1 MPILN
6 PLKPTTF
13 LLKSVESAVL
23 RWVRK
28 SVVSRMLARLRSLG
42 WNVFKLAVEMH
53 SGGDPSRPDRTRNE
67 SSIWGEGGGGGERP
81 ILVLFGTC
89 NVVALLMQH
98 CPPPYAVRSTARE
111 TRRMAG
117 ISSRGQLVTQID
129 RRSGI
134 HSVRNYLERKKGR
147 KEERRQLQ
155 RRMEIS
161 LFSNDPP
168 PSLSARP
175 GVREGCCS
183 M

>member
-1 MPILN
+1 MFRHRS
-6 PLKPTTF
+6 F
-13 LLKSVESAVL
+13 LFLIPQTLGMKL
-23 RWVRK
+23 D
-28 SVVSRMLARLRSLG
+28 RL
-42 WNVFKLAVEMH
+42 
-53 SGGDPSRPDRTRNE
+53 RNE
-67 SSIWGEGGGGGERP
+67 SSIWERRRRKGRAP
-81 ILVLFGTC
+81 HSRLLSFGFGTC